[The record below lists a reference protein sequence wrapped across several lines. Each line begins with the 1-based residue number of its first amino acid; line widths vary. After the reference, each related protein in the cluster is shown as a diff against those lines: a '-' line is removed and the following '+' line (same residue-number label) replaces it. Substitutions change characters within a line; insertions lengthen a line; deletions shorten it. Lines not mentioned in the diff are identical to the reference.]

1 MINRFRFRQIV
12 AAGTKLLLLS
22 AVAVTA
28 WGGFVYADED
38 AVVDNSKST
47 QKLRN
52 LERSVGQRKVV
63 AIYEFRSSVA
73 EVSARGATDMFTTA
87 LLKSGAFSIVERA
100 RVQDGVMREK
110 HFNAVG
116 QTSGNAGRK
125 RLAAA
130 QYIFEG
136 TVSEAN
142 QGQGQTEGG
151 ISFGGMQIG
160 GGGSED
166 SIGIDVRIVD
176 VGTGA
181 VVDAVNVTKA
191 IGSSG
196 VNVSGIGNLLTTIRN
211 HKGRQQST
219 YTPDANLKT
228 SRKEGVDRALRACIE
243 VAVAELV
250 ERYGKD

>member
-1 MINRFRFRQIV
+1 MIDRYRFSKRII
-12 AAGTKLLLLS
+12 AAITALLLLPVG
-22 AVAVTA
+22 VAC
-28 WGGFVYADED
+28 ADED
-38 AVVDNSKST
+38 AVVDNSRST

-87 LLKSGAFSIVERA
+87 LVKSGTFSIVERA
-100 RVQDGVMREK
+100 RIHDGVMREK
-110 HFNAVG
+110 QLNAVG

-125 RLAAA
+125 RLAGA

-142 QGQGQTEGG
+142 QGQRQNEGG
-151 ISFGGMQIG
+151 VSFGGMQISG
-160 GGGSED
+160 GANQD
-166 SIGIDVRIVD
+166 SIGIDIRIIEVE
-176 VGTGA
+176 TGA

-191 IGSSG
+191 IESSG
-196 VNVSGIGNLLTTIRN
+196 VNVSGIGNLLSTIRN
-211 HKGRQQST
+211 QKSRPQST
-219 YTPDANLKT
+219 YNPDANLKS

-243 VAVAELV
+243 VAVAELA